1 MAVPA
6 WMENITLRVAS
17 EPYHTEAAMQSLLMQ
32 PKVLMDMR
40 IITEQDTNEMC
51 IVTLKSG
58 REQHASADVRALCLE
73 CLQTMRAEKDP
84 RPSAVVTTAGLR
96 SFVPC
101 LTVDVKGQRVYA
113 FRAEA
118 HALFLVATDEAHRS
132 IATDMI
138 ASWGKAH
145 SYGGVCSFCGAAG
158 RFRKCPCK
166 ATHYCS
172 AKCQNQHWKAHKTVC
187 SHVQR

>member
-17 EPYHTEAAMQSLLMQ
+17 EPYHTEAAMHSLLMQ

-40 IITEQDTNEMC
+40 IITEQDTNEMR

-58 REQHASADVRALCLE
+58 REQHASTDALCLE

-84 RPSAVVTTAGLR
+84 RPSAVVTTAGLL

-118 HALFLVATDEAHRS
+118 HALFLVATDEAHR
-132 IATDMI
+132 DR
-138 ASWGKAH
+138 H
-145 SYGGVCSFCGAAG
+145 D
-158 RFRKCPCK
+158 
-166 ATHYCS
+166 
-172 AKCQNQHWKAHKTVC
+172 CQLGQGPQLRRR
-187 SHVQR
+187 VQLLRRGWALCWTGWA